1 MFLFRFTYNQ
11 NKRVKGL
18 SQTAKLNRKNRNLVT
33 MKYNMMNCALE
44 TVSTILLLYFY
55 NDLSVIVYI
64 LVLSLGTPLVYII
77 GIKESKNVSKQ
88 ASLPQ
93 VKAFA
98 KRPGPKVLNVTQ
110 DKMEIEDLETPQSNE
125 RGT

>member
-1 MFLFRFTYNQ
+1 
-11 NKRVKGL
+11 
-18 SQTAKLNRKNRNLVT
+18 

-93 VKAFA
+93 AKAFA